1 MLTEKDIVDNLTKS
15 VTEQV
20 STIIKENLS
29 EIVQMEISKAL
40 SRALVEGQFYRT
52 LNDDVIDGIHNIYSE
67 IKSVKT
73 ILSSDASKET
83 VSLLSESDSILDGII
98 RATERATINILD
110 ALELIQR
117 ELGCLRPVV
126 ENSGSPQARDNLER
140 VDYLILNI
148 MTELSFQDLT
158 GQQIGRVIQSLK
170 KVEEIVLEVY
180 INSAVLKKSREHSP
194 EKNIEQIREAAKDII
209 SGVKSRKAA
218 IDQEGVDKLL
228 EELGL

>member
-1 MLTEKDIVDNLTKS
+1 MLTEQDIVDQLTES
-15 VTEQV
+15 VTQRV
-20 STIIKENLS
+20 SAILKENLS
-29 EIVQMEISKAL
+29 EIVQLEISKAL

-52 LNDDVIDGIHNIYSE
+52 LNEDVIDGIQHIYSE

-73 ILSSDASKET
+73 ILSTDASKET
-83 VSLLSESDSILDGII
+83 VSLLNQSDSILDGILK
-98 RATERATINILD
+98 ATERATINILD
-110 ALELIQR
+110 ALELIQK
-117 ELGCLRPVV
+117 ELKLIRPIIN
-126 ENSGSPQARDNLER
+126 NSGASQARDNLER
-140 VDYLILNI
+140 VDSLILNI

-194 EKNIEQIREAAKDII
+194 EKDIDQIREHARGII
-209 SGVKSRKAA
+209 SGVKSRKEAV
-218 IDQEGVDKLL
+218 DQESVDKLL